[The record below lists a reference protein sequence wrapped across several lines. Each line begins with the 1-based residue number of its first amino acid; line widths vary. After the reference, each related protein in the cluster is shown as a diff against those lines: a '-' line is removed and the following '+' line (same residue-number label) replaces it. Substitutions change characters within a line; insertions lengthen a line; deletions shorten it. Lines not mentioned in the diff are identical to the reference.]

1 MKIGLVGTG
10 SEFPIP
16 PTTFGGGIPA
26 HIWHLAREIKKSGN
40 EPHIITSVGSSD
52 EIPIHAVGCPFK
64 KTFYTVY
71 FPLASLTKTFKD
83 YDILHV
89 HDRYAFLTQSL
100 VKKFKGTPIVYTN
113 HFWNWFGSD
122 IRIRLRRSLELYAF
136 KNADRCITV
145 SEGMKRKIVSEGV
158 EEERLI
164 VIPNGVDTNLYRP
177 AKEAEEEGK
186 IASVGR
192 IEHEKGFD
200 VLIKAVNLVLKE
212 RECSL
217 YIIGFGSKEQELKEL
232 ASKLGIESQVKFL
245 GRLPPPEVVKHLQ
258 TCSFFALPSRY
269 ESFGMVYTEAM
280 ACGKPVIGTKTVGPD
295 EVIEDEY
302 GFLVPVDDVNA
313 LAEKMLALLED
324 KELRK
329 KMGRAGRRVAEEKYS
344 WDVIGKRIIKVYE
357 EVLG

>member
-26 HIWHLAREIKKSGN
+26 HIWHLAKEIKKSGH
-40 EPHIITSVGSSD
+40 EPHIITSVGSSS

-71 FPLASLTKTFKD
+71 FPLASLTKTFN

-100 VKKFKGTPIVYTN
+100 VKKLRGTPIVYTN
-113 HFWNWFGSD
+113 HFWNWFGGGM
-122 IRIRLRRSLELYAF
+122 RTRTRRSLELYAF

-145 SEGMKRKIVSEGV
+145 SEGMKRKIINEGV
-158 EEERLI
+158 EEERLV
-164 VIPNGVDTNLYRP
+164 VIPNGVDTTLYRP
-177 AKEAEEEGK
+177 AKEPEEEGK
-186 IASVGR
+186 IVSIGR

-200 VLIKAVNLVLKE
+200 VLIKAVNHVLKE

-217 YIIGFGSKEQELKEL
+217 YIAGFGSKERELREL
-232 ASKLGIESQVKFL
+232 ASKLGIAQHVKFL
-245 GRLPPPEVVKHLQ
+245 GRRPPSEVVKHLQ

-269 ESFGMVYTEAM
+269 ESFGMVYIEAM
-280 ACGKPVIGTKTVGPD
+280 ACGKPVIGTRTVGPD
-295 EVIEDEY
+295 EVIEEEC

-313 LAEKMLALLED
+313 LAEKILVLLD
-324 KELRK
+324 DRELGK
-329 KMGRAGRRVAEEKYS
+329 KMGRAGRRIAEEKYS
-344 WDVIGKRIIKVYE
+344 WDAVGKRIIKVYE